1 MCTPHHLRM
10 GDLSDAVVREE
21 MCEVSGIGRG
31 RGRNEGAAVS
41 RWGAAVVVVEM
52 VRGCCRY
59 AMWQWVMVVAVMSQ
73 EAVMGA
79 CMVRGNGGGGGSLTW
94 GGGLMG
100 G

>member
-1 MCTPHHLRM
+1 ML
-10 GDLSDAVVREE
+10 LSEKKCVR
-21 MCEVSGIGRG
+21 CPGSAGG

-73 EAVMGA
+73 EAVMGGLHGA
-79 CMVRGNGGGGGSLTW
+79 GGMGGGGGSLTW